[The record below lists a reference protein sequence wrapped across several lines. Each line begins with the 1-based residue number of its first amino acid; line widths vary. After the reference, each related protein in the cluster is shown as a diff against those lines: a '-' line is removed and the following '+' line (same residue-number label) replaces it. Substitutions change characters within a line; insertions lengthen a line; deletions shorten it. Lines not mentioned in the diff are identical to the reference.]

1 MIAITK
7 DGRVYVYILKPPLD
21 LAHSLKILTPFADA
35 IGWSMGVINAKG
47 VPNGFTLIGHRFTRN
62 VVVSFDTGK
71 RVNLSFFYFL
81 PKKRYIDFQYWVT
94 DISAR
99 HFSTWTRTGMF

>member
-1 MIAITK
+1 MIALTK
-7 DGRVYVYILKPPLD
+7 DGRVYVFILKPPLD

-47 VPNGFTLIGHRFTRN
+47 VPNGFSLIGHRFTRN

-71 RVNLSFFYFL
+71 RVNSCFY
-81 PKKRYIDFQYWVT
+81 
-94 DISAR
+94 
-99 HFSTWTRTGMF
+99 